1 MKKVLS
7 IPFNLVD
14 VCFIVLILSSSP
26 VLAQVLFEDNFSKPN
41 RSAEKWTFLQGAW
54 EIQNGALQQGQA
66 DGRTIAVIS
75 DDFWDDTWNEY
86 VFEVT
91 ARKLRGANGVRIF
104 WRIKDDLQ
112 PGPGRDDARSFTLDG
127 PVKGRLADEKSR
139 IKFWWEIGWENK
151 SSFVLRDVRGITD
164 IKKGTESNHKL
175 GREDLH
181 IKIVNEGLL
190 IQLFFDDKLI
200 FEGKDINGSKG
211 GRVGVGTEG
220 TTAVFDDVFVTGLK
234 GRSVEPG
241 DKLTTTWGSLKARR

>member
-7 IPFNLVD
+7 IPFNLVGA
-14 VCFIVLILSSSP
+14 CFIVLILFLSP
-26 VLAQVLFEDNFSKPN
+26 ATAQVLFEDNFSKPN

>member
-7 IPFNLVD
+7 IPWNLVGG
-14 VCFIVLILSSSP
+14 CFVVLLLLASP
-26 VLAQVLFEDNFSKPN
+26 ATAQILFEDNFSKPN
-41 RSAEKWTFLQGAW
+41 RTAEKWSFLQGAW
-54 EIQNGALQQGQA
+54 EVQGGALQQGQA

-75 DDFWDDTWNEY
+75 DDFWDDAWNEY
-86 VFEVT
+86 IFELN
-91 ARKLRGANGVRIF
+91 ARKLRGGNGVRIF

-112 PGPGRDDARSFTLDG
+112 PGPGRDDARSFTLG
-127 PVKGRLADEKSR
+127 APVKGRLAEEKAR

-151 SSFVLRDVRGITD
+151 SSFVIRDVRGITD

-181 IKIVNEGLL
+181 IKILNQGLF
-190 IQLFFDDKLI
+190 IQLFLNDELI
-200 FEGKDINGSKG
+200 FEGKDINGSNG

-220 TTAVFDDVFVTGLK
+220 TTAAFDDVFVTGLK

-241 DKLTTTWGSLKARR
+241 GKLTTSWGLVKTR